1 MELTSTEFG
10 NNGIIP
16 AKYTCDGENVSPPL
30 EIAGVPEGAKS
41 LVLIVDDPD
50 ASNGTWVHWTLWN
63 VGPDMLEIMEDS
75 VPDGSVHGATSFAGT
90 GWGGPCPHSG
100 VHRYFFKLYALD
112 ATLDLAPDSN
122 KATLEAAMDG
132 HVFAQC
138 ELVGRYSRKQ

>member
-1 MELTSTEFG
+1 M
-10 NNGIIP
+10 
-16 AKYTCDGENVSPPL
+16 
-30 EIAGVPEGAKS
+30 
-41 LVLIVDDPD
+41 LVLKNVMLMLIVERFL
-50 ASNGTWVHWTLWN
+50 VITLQL
-63 VGPDMLEIMEDS
+63 VRMLEIMEDS
-75 VPDGSVHGATSFAGT
+75 VPDGSVQGATSFGGT